1 MPLDPARATELVRQ
15 IDAAREPRRLAVSAD
30 EALSFLL
37 KQLEQLRELANG
49 YPRNPVSGTV
59 WSDGRA
65 LTLVCDAL
73 TDALAG
79 RNEAARQELA
89 SRLAVGMACQVMG
102 HYPEEIFP
110 RVVRNARHREAIQ
123 QADDAAGL
131 YQAVVDDFSSLDL
144 GYTLDES
151 EPLSESDRCILEALS
166 TALERLIALRRDPD
180 HQLIEL
186 RQRVCARLRATP
198 R

>member
-1 MPLDPARATELVRQ
+1 MPLDPVRATELVSQ
-15 IDAAREPRRLAVSAD
+15 LDAAHEPRQLAASAD
-30 EALSFLL
+30 EALNFLL
-37 KQLEQLRELANG
+37 TQLEQLRDLANG
-49 YPRNPVSGTV
+49 YPRNPISVTV

-73 TDALAG
+73 TDALAD

-123 QADDAAGL
+123 QADDAAGS
-131 YQAVVDDFSSLDL
+131 YQAVVDDFRSLDL
-144 GYTLDES
+144 EYTLDES
-151 EPLSESDRCILEALS
+151 EPLPESERYILEALS
-166 TALERLIALRRDPD
+166 MALERLIALRSDPD
-180 HQLIEL
+180 HQLSEL
-186 RQRVCARLRATP
+186 RQRVYARLRATP